1 MNHPINKS
9 TQQHFDAIII
19 GAGIIGAAIA
29 LGLARKGKKTL
40 NIDALPA
47 AGYGSTSGS
56 CAIIRPYYSTVETSA
71 IAHESHSY
79 WSHWAEF
86 LQADDER
93 GHSKYHAVGCL
104 VAKTENNQYL
114 RPTMAILDTIG
125 APYEELDQAQ
135 YIARMPIFNIDS
147 YTPAKR
153 PDDEGFGEANGKQI
167 GGGVFFP
174 DGGYVSDPQ
183 LATHNLQ
190 RAAEILGSSFKF
202 NTCSCLIKTPIIIKD
217 MLEAMMNEL
226 S

>member
-114 RPTMAILDTIG
+114 RPTMAI
-125 APYEELDQAQ
+125 
-135 YIARMPIFNIDS
+135 
-147 YTPAKR
+147 
-153 PDDEGFGEANGKQI
+153 
-167 GGGVFFP
+167 
-174 DGGYVSDPQ
+174 
-183 LATHNLQ
+183 
-190 RAAEILGSSFKF
+190 
-202 NTCSCLIKTPIIIKD
+202 
-217 MLEAMMNEL
+217 
-226 S
+226 

>member
-1 MNHPINKS
+1 M
-9 TQQHFDAIII
+9 AC
-19 GAGIIGAAIA
+19 AA
-29 LGLARKGKKTL
+29 
-40 NIDALPA
+40 
-47 AGYGSTSGS
+47 S
-56 CAIIRPYYSTVETSA
+56 AIIRPYYSTVETSA

-153 PDDEGFGEANGKQI
+153 PDDEGFGETNGKKI

-190 RAAEILGSSFKF
+190 RAAEALG
-202 NTCSCLIKTPIIIKD
+202 
-217 MLEAMMNEL
+217 
-226 S
+226 